1 MWAPSS
7 TITLTS
13 DEVDMTNPMTLP
25 PLESLKDQAKR
36 LRSTLGEQGTTL
48 SHSQSLELMAQQH
61 GFRDWNTLRARAE
74 SNAPVDRLR
83 VGDLIAGT
91 YLGQAFTGRILG
103 LSAYGDDG
111 HYHIRMHFDE
121 AVDVVTFDSFSS
133 FRQRVRGVVDRFG
146 RSPRKTSNGQP
157 HIELK
162 L

>member
-1 MWAPSS
+1 MRQQ
-7 TITLTS
+7 
-13 DEVDMTNPMTLP
+13 LP
-25 PLESLKDQAKR
+25 PEIGAQGFARRMDRIRVHDQHLISDKG
-36 LRSTLGEQGTTL
+36 LGG
-48 SHSQSLELMAQQH
+48 QQH